1 MNRLHAR
8 AVQARLGQ
16 RTVLRGVDL
25 EVARGQ
31 VLALVGPNGS
41 GKTTLLRTCYRA
53 LAIHA
58 GSITLGDDDIST
70 LHRRDLA
77 RSIGVSVQE
86 PTSLGGLTV
95 RESVQL
101 GRTPHRRWLEP
112 FNVQDRAVVS
122 DVLNKVGLTALA
134 DRDLLEL
141 SGGERQRVSI
151 ARALA
156 QQPQVLLL
164 DEPTNHLD
172 LRHQLTIL
180 HLLRELADQGTAILV
195 TLHDLSMATTY
206 SDQMAVLDDGR
217 LAAVGTPDTV
227 LQPELLAT
235 VFGVDAHVIS
245 DEQGRR
251 TLDVHGLADA

>member
-1 MNRLHAR
+1 MSRLHAH
-8 AVQARLGQ
+8 AVHARLGQ
-16 RTVLRGVDL
+16 RTVLRGCDL
-25 EVARGQ
+25 EVAPGQ

-53 LAIHA
+53 LAVHA
-58 GSITLGDDDIST
+58 GSITLGDDDISA

-77 RSIGVSVQE
+77 RAIGVSVQE
-86 PTSLGGLTV
+86 PASLGGLTV

-101 GRTPHRRWLEP
+101 GRTPHRRWLES
-112 FNVQDRAVVS
+112 FNDQDRSVVS
-122 DVLNKVGLTALA
+122 DVLDKVGLTALA

-180 HLLRELADQGTAILV
+180 QLLRDLAEQGTAILV
-195 TLHDLSMATTY
+195 TLHDLSMATAY
-206 SDQMAVLDDGR
+206 SDQIAVLNDG
-217 LAAVGTPDTV
+217 LLVAVGTPDNV
-227 LQPELLAT
+227 LQPDLLAT
-235 VFGVDAHVIS
+235 VFGVNAHVIS
-245 DEQGRR
+245 NKRGRR
-251 TLDVHGLADA
+251 TLDIHGLADA

>member
-8 AVQARLGQ
+8 GVHARLGQ
-16 RTVLRGVDL
+16 RTVLHGVDL
-25 EVARGQ
+25 HIAPGQ

-53 LAIHA
+53 LRVHA
-58 GSITLGDDDIST
+58 GAVTLDDDDISSV
-70 LHRRDLA
+70 HRRHLA
-77 RSIGVSVQE
+77 RTIGVSVQE
-86 PTSLGGLTV
+86 PASLGGLTV

-101 GRTPHRRWLEP
+101 GRTPHRRWLES
-112 FNVQDRAVVS
+112 FDADDRSVVTE
-122 DVLNKVGLTALA
+122 VLDKVGLTALA

-156 QQPQVLLL
+156 QQPAVLLL

-180 HLLRELADQGTAILV
+180 QLLRDLAADGTAVLV
-195 TLHDLSMATTY
+195 TLHDLSMATAY
-206 SDQMAVLDDGR
+206 SDQMAVLDNG
-217 LAAVGTPDTV
+217 LLVAVGAPDTV
-227 LQPELLAT
+227 LHPDLLAS
-235 VFGVDAHVIS
+235 VFGVRAHVRTS
-245 DEQGRR
+245 EHGRR
-251 TLDVHGLADA
+251 SLDIHGLANV